1 MRLSQ
6 ELITLAQYLAGEFD
20 NSVQAMADPAWY
32 VHLRLLHR
40 PVPITLFPEPSIT
53 LFAEQANVLNL
64 ERPYRPRIIQLKQL
78 SDNPAYL
85 QVQYYLPKDVGA
97 VQGAG
102 RNPEILSQLTTTQ
115 VEFLPG
121 CTLEVNY
128 QNVGQKELHFQ
139 ASLTPGELCGFTYK
153 RKYYQVELGFEVNGQ
168 EFLSFDKGIDPKT
181 GKGIWG
187 ALLGPYRFVKR
198 CDFSSELNF

>member
-1 MRLSQ
+1 MRLSK
-6 ELITLAQYLAGEFD
+6 ELITLAQYFAGEFD
-20 NSVQAMADPAWY
+20 NSVQAIADPAWY
-32 VHLRLLHR
+32 VHLRLWHR
-40 PVPITLFPEPSIT
+40 PVPIALFPEPSIT

-85 QVQYYLPKDVGA
+85 QVQYYLPKDVAA

-102 RNPEILSQLTTTQ
+102 SNPYLLSQFTTSQ

-128 QNVGQKELHFQ
+128 HNLGPKELVFQ
-139 ASLTPGELCGFTYK
+139 ASLTPGALCGFTYQ
-153 RKYYQVELGFEVNGQ
+153 RKYYQVELGFEVNDR